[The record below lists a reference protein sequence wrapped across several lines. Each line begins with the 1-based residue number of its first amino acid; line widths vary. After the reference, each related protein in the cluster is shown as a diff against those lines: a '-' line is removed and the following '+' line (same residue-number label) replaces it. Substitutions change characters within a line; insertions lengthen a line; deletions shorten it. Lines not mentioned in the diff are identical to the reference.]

1 MKKRILAVL
10 FLCLIAAVFSACA
23 KKNADADPSTP
34 PAEPPAQ
41 NETQEAETAAKDD
54 EAAPEAPDPEATA
67 FSGVEALLEG
77 VALAKDTD
85 LKGRT
90 EAQNILAGL
99 DEVYAPDADF
109 EDFELLGVEAL
120 EGYLVYYYMPTEGPA
135 YDGFDYRRGISVTVC
150 TDSSVTLEQ
159 VCDQMGLTPEA
170 DGFAY
175 DAEHQQLFFSQ
186 DGYTCSLQMPEGTA
200 DPEAMKQYCK
210 LRQFPVN

>member
-10 FLCLIAAVFSACA
+10 YLCLIAAVFSACA
-23 KKNADADPSTP
+23 KKNTDAGHSTA
-34 PAEPPAQ
+34 PAEPQEQ
-41 NETQEAETAAKDD
+41 NETQEETAAENN
-54 EAAPEAPDPEATA
+54 EAAHEAPDPEARA

-85 LKGRT
+85 VKGRT

-99 DEVYAPDADF
+99 EEVYAPDADF
-109 EDFELLGVEAL
+109 EDFALLGVEAL
-120 EGYLVYYYMPTEGPA
+120 EGYLIYYYMPAEGPA

-150 TDSSVTLEQ
+150 TDPSVTLEQ
-159 VCDQMGLTPEA
+159 VCGQMGLEPGP

-186 DGYTCSLQMPEGTA
+186 DGHTCSLQMPEGTA
-200 DPEAMKQYCK
+200 DPEEMKRYCK
-210 LRQFPVN
+210 LRRFPVN